1 MKIDMQTDERCTR
14 IWIHINLQFSFLL
27 RAGIWLFH
35 DIYAR
40 KSLDF
45 KLFQIVSDW
54 LEL

>member
-1 MKIDMQTDERCTR
+1 MQTIVRCTR

-40 KSLDF
+40 KSQT
-45 KLFQIVSDW
+45 LFQAGISN
-54 LEL
+54 